1 MENNKI
7 QEIYNRLTTD
17 QAFAEELKKFIADKK
32 FASLEDEAATFVEFA
47 KSQGYDIT
55 ADDMQAF
62 IESQCKALTEEELE
76 KINAAGAGGFC
87 LIIGWGWNEAYGIG
101 WTKCSI
107 IGAGLGPTW
116 KDSNDPANK
125 EDSALAKKIVEKIA
139 NSGPG
144 SPKNS
149 F

>member
-1 MENNKI
+1 METNKI
-7 QEIYNRLTTD
+7 QAIYTRLTTD
-17 QAFAEELKKFIADKK
+17 QAFAEELKNFIADKK

-47 KSQGYDIT
+47 KSQDYDIT
-55 ADDMQAF
+55 PDDMQAF
-62 IESQCKALTEEELE
+62 IEAQCKALNEEELE

-87 LIIGWGWNEAYGIG
+87 IINGWGWNEAYGIG